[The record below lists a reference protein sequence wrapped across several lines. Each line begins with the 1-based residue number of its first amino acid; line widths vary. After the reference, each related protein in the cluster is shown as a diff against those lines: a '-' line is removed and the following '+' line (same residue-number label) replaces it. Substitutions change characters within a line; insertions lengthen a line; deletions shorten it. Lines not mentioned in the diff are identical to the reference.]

1 MAKLSDFTKPKN
13 LNTKKDTNEK
23 KGRGYLK
30 KYDSSQ
36 GAFSQAFGNIDESGR
51 QLVIDTVQPLIHPIE
66 TAKSIYA
73 LGKSI
78 LALNKNYDGD
88 DNGTLARQVGSHFAD
103 RYGGLE
109 KLKKTFATDP
119 LGMLSDLS
127 IPFTGG
133 AKLATKGSKLA
144 SDVGSK
150 VVKAANLID
159 PVNLALYGT
168 GQSIKGATKTLP
180 HLFGTS
186 TGAGSQVIKQAYK
199 SGAEGGSSQSAFRN
213 NIEGKVDAVT
223 VANQAIKNLKDKSKA
238 NSEIFMNDKTKLKLK
253 DKKINIEKV
262 EIEIQKFIDSKTDRG
277 QLEISEL
284 GQKKL
289 DKIQKILNDFKL
301 DISRH
306 DAAGLDFVKR
316 KIDAEYPTGVNVGD
330 SGVVVAEIRNII
342 KDQIVKQVPDYAKV
356 MKAYEEA
363 IILQNQLNKDLLS
376 PTKNISATLK
386 KLQAAMQSNV
396 NTNYGAKL
404 DSLKKIDVEGSN
416 LQAQLAGQILNPQMP
431 LGLANLKIGGAGVG
445 GLALATSGSG
455 LIPAAAVAGGTL
467 AASSPRL
474 VGNIANAAGV
484 VNNSFSKINN
494 SLPPALRG
502 IIKPLVNPPNLR
514 QMGILNQYEKE
525 SQNKGLLQ

>member
-1 MAKLSDFTKPKN
+1 M
-13 LNTKKDTNEK
+13 
-23 KGRGYLK
+23 
-30 KYDSSQ
+30 
-36 GAFSQAFGNIDESGR
+36 
-51 QLVIDTVQPLIHPIE
+51 
-66 TAKSIYA
+66 
-73 LGKSI
+73 
-78 LALNKNYDGD
+78 
-88 DNGTLARQVGSHFAD
+88 
-103 RYGGLE
+103 
-109 KLKKTFATDP
+109 
-119 LGMLSDLS
+119 
-127 IPFTGG
+127 
-133 AKLATKGSKLA
+133 
-144 SDVGSK
+144 
-150 VVKAANLID
+150 
-159 PVNLALYGT
+159 
-168 GQSIKGATKTLP
+168 
-180 HLFGTS
+180 
-186 TGAGSQVIKQAYK
+186 
-199 SGAEGGSSQSAFRN
+199 
-213 NIEGKVDAVT
+213 
-223 VANQAIKNLKDKSKA
+223 
-238 NSEIFMNDKTKLKLK
+238 
-253 DKKINIEKV
+253 
-262 EIEIQKFIDSKTDRG
+262 
-277 QLEISEL
+277 
-284 GQKKL
+284 
-289 DKIQKILNDFKL
+289 
-301 DISRH
+301 
-306 DAAGLDFVKR
+306 
-316 KIDAEYPTGVNVGD
+316 
-330 SGVVVAEIRNII
+330 VVAEIRNII